1 MVWCVYF
8 LLHLKLHSAHR
19 TKPLHTLE
27 TKKFPETGSPRHI
40 PGKSKHHHK
49 PLLQMDQVRAAGFSG
64 RGSGGGA
71 AEQTTVH
78 CFLHFSSHNGS
89 QRAAKCGITERSISK
104 TYQKTIPITLEP
116 KNPTYQ
122 LYLRRDIP
130 SHLSR
135 LQRHIF
141 FQMHIF
147 FQICFHTSAYFY
159 LQSSPSPRTKPKQV
173 GMDELSRCVR
183 GTERCR

>member
-71 AEQTTVH
+71 AEQTIVH

-89 QRAAKCGITERSISK
+89 QRAAKCGITECSISK

-135 LQRHIF
+135 LQRQWAEFSSKYVFIH
-141 FQMHIF
+141 Q
-147 FQICFHTSAYFY
+147 HTSTCRA
-159 LQSSPSPRTKPKQV
+159 LHLHEQNPSRWAWMSLADV
-173 GMDELSRCVR
+173 LGELRDVDN
-183 GTERCR
+183 